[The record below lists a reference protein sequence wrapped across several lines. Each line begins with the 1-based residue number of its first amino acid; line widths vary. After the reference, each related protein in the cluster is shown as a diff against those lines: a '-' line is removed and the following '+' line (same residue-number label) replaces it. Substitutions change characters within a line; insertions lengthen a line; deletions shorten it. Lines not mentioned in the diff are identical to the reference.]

1 MNKRK
6 WLTLAGFMLLCL
18 AVGGLGGW
26 ITAPSVIAWYPT
38 LSKPEWNPPSW
49 VFGPV
54 WTTLYVMMAVAAWL
68 VWLKPETTRTALIL
82 FFIQLALNSLWS
94 FLFFGAQSPG
104 LALIDILALWLALAL
119 TIHAFFEHSRTASL
133 LLLPY
138 LAWVSFA
145 AFLNFSIWQLN

>member
-6 WLTLAGFMLLCL
+6 WLALAGFMLLCL

-54 WTTLYVMMAVAAWL
+54 
-68 VWLKPETTRTALIL
+68 
-82 FFIQLALNSLWS
+82 
-94 FLFFGAQSPG
+94 
-104 LALIDILALWLALAL
+104 
-119 TIHAFFEHSRTASL
+119 
-133 LLLPY
+133 
-138 LAWVSFA
+138 
-145 AFLNFSIWQLN
+145 